1 MNGTRSLPNVLVTG
15 TPGTGKST
23 LCSEISQVCGLEW
36 LNIGEIAKTGQ
47 MYDGYD
53 EVLECPIIDEDQ
65 MVDELEDKMADGG
78 MIIDY
83 HGCDFFPQRWFDVVF
98 VLRTNNTIL
107 YDRLASRGYQ
117 GHKLESN
124 VQCEIFQTLLD
135 EAKESYDTQIVHEL
149 QSNTPDDLED
159 NIEKIS
165 EWINQWKVQ
174 NSHI

>member
-1 MNGTRSLPNVLVTG
+1 MSRTRSLPNVLVTG

-23 LCSEISQVCGLEW
+23 LCSEISQISGLEW
-36 LNIGEIAKTGQ
+36 LNIGEIAKAGQ
-47 MYDGYD
+47 LYDGYD
-53 EVLECPIIDEDQ
+53 EVLECPVIDEDQ
-65 MVDELEDKMADGG
+65 MVDELEDKMTDGG
-78 MIIDY
+78 KIIDY

-107 YDRLASRGYQ
+107 YDRLATRGYR

-124 VQCEIFQTLLD
+124 IECEIFQTLLD
-135 EAKESYDTQIVHEL
+135 EAKESYNSQIVYEL

-165 EWINQWKVQ
+165 QWINQWKIQ
-174 NSHI
+174 NSHQ